1 MAKNTGSDGRTGLLE
16 TEEANRLLRSKFN
29 AETVHIPDPVLDEA
43 ATREAET
50 SFLRSQRR
58 VPVRRRGGPRF
69 FSRFGLGTRW
79 VRLFAAVLIVAA
91 LGLVAM
97 AGFAVKTLLLHNR
110 LFTLHSAEN
119 IQVDGN
125 RVVTAPQ
132 ALAFFAPDLGRSI
145 FRIPLAQ
152 RQAEL
157 EQIQWVRMAT
167 VMRLW
172 PNRLRVTV
180 VERTPVAFALDGNT
194 VRLVDDRGILLDL
207 PDAAA
212 QHYSFPVLNG
222 IAAAGPLSIR
232 AARIAMYLQFV
243 RALDAEGGHI
253 SSTLSEVDLSD
264 PEDVRAIFVGGG
276 RQPLVHFGD
285 SDYLAR
291 YQAYQSHLTEWLQQY
306 PALRS
311 VDMRYGKQVV
321 LDTGSVA
328 NTPQTAAVALPS
340 EASVDRAGPG
350 GTSIPLVGTEKPL
363 KKNGTSMPQRNTA
376 SVTMK
381 KHISAT
387 RRGRRMP
394 HAGKMRSRESRHAP
408 QRGHTVR
415 NPIMHVASGM

>member
-1 MAKNTGSDGRTGLLE
+1 M
-16 TEEANRLLRSKFN
+16 RSKFN

-43 ATREAET
+43 ATREAEAP
-50 SFLRSQRR
+50 FLRSQRR
-58 VPVRRRGGPRF
+58 VPVRRRGGSRL
-69 FSRFGLGTRW
+69 FSRFAIGTRW

-97 AGFAVKTLLLHNR
+97 AGFAVQSFLLHNR
-110 LFTLHSAEN
+110 HFILLSAEN
-119 IQVDGN
+119 IQVNGN

-132 ALAFFAPDLGRSI
+132 ALAFFAPDLGHSI
-145 FRIPLAQ
+145 FRVPLAK

-157 EQIQWVRMAT
+157 KQIQWVRMAT

-194 VRLVDDRGILLDL
+194 VRLVDDRGTLLDL
-207 PDAAA
+207 SDAAA
-212 QHYSFPVLNG
+212 QHYSFPVLTG
-222 IAAAGPLSIR
+222 IAAADPSPIR

-264 PEDVRAIFVGGG
+264 PEDIRAIFTGGG

-291 YQAYQSHLTEWLQQY
+291 YRAYQAHLTEWLQQY

-328 NTPQTAAVALPS
+328 DASSAPLDDSADVKGFAPAKDAAPPRSSESSAAAATSARAAARRTKHAVASTHGRPTH
-340 EASVDRAGPG
+340 RG
-350 GTSIPLVGTEKPL
+350 
-363 KKNGTSMPQRNTA
+363 
-376 SVTMK
+376 
-381 KHISAT
+381 SAT
-387 RRGRRMP
+387 RSRG
-394 HAGKMRSRESRHAP
+394 SRHAP

-415 NPIMHVASGM
+415 DPIMHVVSGT